1 MTTLRNAAG
10 HTQKTLI
17 DNHDLSERMD
27 QIATTQEFF
36 TFALADGTQLN
47 GWMVKPRDFD
57 PKRKYPVVMYQYSG
71 PGSQEVKDAW
81 STGFYGGGV
90 WETFLA
96 QHGYICVIVDG
107 RGTGAQGADF
117 EKCTYLRLGELES
130 QDQVA
135 AARYL
140 GKLPYVDASRIAIW
154 GWSFGGFNTL
164 MSMTQGAPVFRC
176 GVAVAA
182 PSNWK
187 FYDTVYTERY
197 MRTPKENAN
206 YELVNPITRA
216 DQLHGN
222 LLLIHGTAD
231 DNVHYRNCAQMSEA
245 LVQADK
251 PFEMQVYT
259 NRNHSIYGGATRTH
273 LFKRIFDFLERN
285 LK

>member
-1 MTTLRNAAG
+1 
-10 HTQKTLI
+10 
-17 DNHDLSERMD
+17 
-27 QIATTQEFF
+27 
-36 TFALADGTQLN
+36 
-47 GWMVKPRDFD
+47 
-57 PKRKYPVVMYQYSG
+57 
-71 PGSQEVKDAW
+71 
-81 STGFYGGGV
+81 
-90 WETFLA
+90 
-96 QHGYICVIVDG
+96 
-107 RGTGAQGADF
+107 
-117 EKCTYLRLGELES
+117 
-130 QDQVA
+130 
-135 AARYL
+135 
-140 GKLPYVDASRIAIW
+140 
-154 GWSFGGFNTL
+154 
-164 MSMTQGAPVFRC
+164 MTQGAPVFRC

-216 DQLHGN
+216 DKLHGD

-273 LFKRIFDFLERN
+273 LFKRIFGFLERN